1 MNQLMINNKQ
11 HLLFYLNYIN
21 LLKKVIKRECANNF
35 PEGQHEK
42 LVRIFVSLPCLLA
55 PPRLGITWFQVS
67 TLANTPGCK
76 LTHQLPI
83 VLDYPATT

>member
-1 MNQLMINNKQ
+1 MINNKQ

-35 PEGQHEK
+35 PKGQHEK
-42 LVRIFVSLPCLLA
+42 LVRVFVSLPCLLA
-55 PPRLGITWFQVS
+55 PLRLGITS

-83 VLDYPATT
+83 ILD